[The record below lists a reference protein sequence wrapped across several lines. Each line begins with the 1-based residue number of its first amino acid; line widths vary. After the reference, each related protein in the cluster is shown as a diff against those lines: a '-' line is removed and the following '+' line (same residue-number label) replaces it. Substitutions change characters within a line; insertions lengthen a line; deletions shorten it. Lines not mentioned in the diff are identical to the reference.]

1 MDKKMWVIVL
11 AVVLVVMGTCV
22 FFGQQHK
29 AVAPTVVAFDPTNA
43 TYSIDDQPVALVNG
57 KAQVPAAPGSAE
69 QVTTSIF
76 GEPVS
81 GDLNGDGRP
90 DAAVML
96 VQDSGGS
103 GTFYYI
109 AAAINATSGA
119 EGSNAILLGDR
130 IAPQNIAIQNGQ
142 IVANYADR
150 NPGEP
155 MSTAPSLGVSK
166 YFTYQSSTLQSIVPS
181 TGQ

>member
-11 AVVLVVMGTCV
+11 AVVLVAAGAYI
-22 FFGQQHK
+22 FFGTQKK
-29 AVAPTVVAFDPTNA
+29 AVAPMVAAFDPTNA
-43 TYSIDDQPVALVNG
+43 TYIIDGQPAALVDG
-57 KAQVPAAPGSAE
+57 KAQVAAAPGSAE

-76 GEPVS
+76 GEPAS

-90 DAAVML
+90 DAAMIL

-103 GTFYYI
+103 GIFYYV
-109 AAAINATSGA
+109 AAAINTTGGA

-130 IAPQNIAIQNGQ
+130 IAPQNIEIQNGQ
-142 IVANYADR
+142 IVVNYADR

-155 MSTAPSLGVSK
+155 MATAPSVGVTK
-166 YFTYQSSTLQSIVPS
+166 YFIYQSSTLQSIAA
-181 TGQ
+181 GK

>member
-1 MDKKMWVIVL
+1 MWVIVL
-11 AVVLVVMGTCV
+11 AIV
-22 FFGQQHK
+22 FVAAGACIFFVGQKK
-29 AVAPTVVAFDPTNA
+29 AIAPTVVAFDPTNA
-43 TYSIDDQPVALVNG
+43 TYLIGGQPVALVNG
-57 KAQVPAAPGSAE
+57 KSQAAAAPGSAE

-103 GTFYYI
+103 GTFYYV
-109 AAAINATSGA
+109 AAAINATSDA

-130 IAPQNIAIQNGQ
+130 IAPQNIEIQNGQ

-155 MSTAPSLGVSK
+155 MTTAQSLGVSK
-166 YFTYQSSTLQSIVPS
+166 NFIYQSSTLESIVS
-181 TGQ
+181 SGAR